1 MSSETWL
8 AFVAA
13 SLLLTM
19 TPGPSII
26 LGMVHSVHFGVRK
39 TVFTAL
45 GDISANMVQM
55 LLVAVGLGVVFAQS
69 TLAFTVIKWTGVATL
84 LYMGWLAWR
93 APVSIRATTGPGP
106 RDSRRQLF
114 LSGFLV
120 AISNPKALVF
130 FTAFFPQFLD
140 PAHRF
145 DTQLLVMCPTMAA
158 LDFLFVM
165 LYASGANRMLGFLR
179 QKPRLLNRLSGS
191 VLMSAAAFL
200 GLASKGT

>member
-55 LLVAVGLGVVFAQS
+55 LLVAVGLGVVLAQS
-69 TLAFTVIKWTGVATL
+69 TLAFFVKKWSFVATL
-84 LYMGWLAWR
+84 L
-93 APVSIRATTGPGP
+93 
-106 RDSRRQLF
+106 
-114 LSGFLV
+114 
-120 AISNPKALVF
+120 
-130 FTAFFPQFLD
+130 
-140 PAHRF
+140 
-145 DTQLLVMCPTMAA
+145 
-158 LDFLFVM
+158 
-165 LYASGANRMLGFLR
+165 
-179 QKPRLLNRLSGS
+179 
-191 VLMSAAAFL
+191 
-200 GLASKGT
+200 

>member
-1 MSSETWL
+1 MSFDTWL

-26 LGMVHSVHFGVRK
+26 LGMVHSVHFGIGK
-39 TVFTAL
+39 TFFTAL

-55 LLVAVGLGVVFAQS
+55 LLVVAGLGVVLAQS
-69 TLAFTVIKWTGVATL
+69 ALAFTAIKWTGVVVL
-84 LYMGWLAWR
+84 LFMGWRAWC
-93 APVSIRATTGPGP
+93 APVPVQATSGHTISNG
-106 RDSRRQLF
+106 RRQMF
-114 LSGFLV
+114 VSGFLV

-130 FTAFFPQFLD
+130 FTAFFPQFID
-140 PAHRF
+140 PERRLG
-145 DTQLLVMCPTMAA
+145 TQLLVMCPTMAA

-165 LYASGANRMLGFLR
+165 LYAACANGMLGFLR
-179 QKPRLLNRLSGS
+179 QRPRLLNRLSGS

-200 GLASKGT
+200 GLVSTGA

>member
-1 MSSETWL
+1 MNFETWL

-26 LGMVHSVHFGVRK
+26 LGMVHSLHFGIGK
-39 TVFTAL
+39 TFFTAL

-55 LLVAVGLGVVFAQS
+55 LVVAAGLGVVLAQS
-69 TLAFTVIKWTGVATL
+69 ALAFSVIKWTGVAVL
-84 LYMGWLAWR
+84 LFMGWRQWR
-93 APVSIRATTGPGP
+93 APASLQARTGTSIRDG
-106 RDSRRQLF
+106 RRHLF

-130 FTAFFPQFLD
+130 FTALFPQFID
-140 PAHRF
+140 PARRL
-145 DTQLLVMCPTMAA
+145 DAQLLVMCPTLAA

-165 LYASGANRMLGFLR
+165 LYAAGANGMLGFLR
-179 QKPRLLNRLSGS
+179 QRPRLLNRLSGS

-200 GLASKGT
+200 GLVSKGI

>member
-1 MSSETWL
+1 MNFETWL
-8 AFVAA
+8 TFVAA

-26 LGMVHSVHFGVRK
+26 LGMVHSLHFGIGK
-39 TVFTAL
+39 TFFTAL

-55 LLVAVGLGVVFAQS
+55 LVVAAGLGVVLAQS
-69 TLAFTVIKWTGVATL
+69 ALAFSVIKWTGVAVL
-84 LYMGWLAWR
+84 LFMGWRAWC
-93 APVSIRATTGPGP
+93 APVSIEAPSAART

-120 AISNPKALVF
+120 AVSNPKALVF
-130 FTAFFPQFLD
+130 FTAFFPQFID
-140 PAHRF
+140 PARRL
-145 DTQLLVMCPTMAA
+145 DMQLLVMCPTMAA

-165 LYASGANRMLGFLR
+165 LYAAGANGMLGFLR
-179 QKPRLLNRLSGS
+179 QRPLLLNRLSGS

-200 GLASKGT
+200 GLVSKGT